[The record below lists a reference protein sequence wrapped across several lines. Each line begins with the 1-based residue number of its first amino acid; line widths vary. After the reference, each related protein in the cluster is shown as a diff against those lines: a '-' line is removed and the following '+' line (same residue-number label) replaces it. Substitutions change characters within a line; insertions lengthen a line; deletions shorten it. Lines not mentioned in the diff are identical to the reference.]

1 MHWKIIWSLTFT
13 GERHLLQQRSTSSTT
28 PIDRASACAPISLMP
43 NSAPGTMVADITAA
57 AAEYALDGS
66 ASVTIEALMVAEV

>member
-1 MHWKIIWSLTFT
+1 
-13 GERHLLQQRSTSSTT
+13 
-28 PIDRASACAPISLMP
+28 
-43 NSAPGTMVADITAA
+43 MVADITAA